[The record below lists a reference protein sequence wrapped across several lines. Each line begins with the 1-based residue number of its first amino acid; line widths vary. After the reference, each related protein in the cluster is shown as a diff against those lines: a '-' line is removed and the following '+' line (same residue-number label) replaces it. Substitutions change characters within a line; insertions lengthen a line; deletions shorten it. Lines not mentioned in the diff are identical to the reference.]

1 MLYTPLARQV
11 TGVARGV
18 EVAWGVEATLGGTP
32 TEVFWGGEI
41 VKGGEATIGGAPT
54 EVF

>member
-1 MLYTPLARQV
+1 MARQL

-32 TEVFWGGEI
+32 REVFWGGEMAA
-41 VKGGEATIGGAPT
+41 GGEATIGGAPT